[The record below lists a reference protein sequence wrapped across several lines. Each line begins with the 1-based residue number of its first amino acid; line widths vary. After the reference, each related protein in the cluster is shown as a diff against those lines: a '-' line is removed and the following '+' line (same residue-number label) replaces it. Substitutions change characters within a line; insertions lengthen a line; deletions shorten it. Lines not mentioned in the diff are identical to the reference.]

1 MINLLTHEAFK
12 LRHRLRAWLG
22 PLLIMVLV
30 LIAFPLSIDVSQ
42 YDLNK
47 FYFSIIVVS
56 LLVISFLATE
66 SIFSEDYEDGSLEQ
80 IYLEEKDF
88 YKVVLTKISIY
99 IFFIGIP
106 MSLIGSLFSFAN
118 GVAADET
125 PKFFVILT
133 FSTLI
138 LFNIFSFGSALSI
151 NKGAMLGVLVSL
163 PLALP
168 VIVLLGRAIRT
179 VQYGEGF
186 IEVLSLLAG
195 VGLILAAVMPIIISA
210 TFYISNIRC
219 S

>member
-118 GVAADET
+118 GVAADDA
-125 PKFFVILT
+125 PKIFIILT

-210 TFYISNIRC
+210 TLKTHLE
-219 S
+219 

>member
-56 LLVISFLATE
+56 LLMISFLATE

-125 PKFFVILT
+125 PKIFVILT

-210 TFYISNIRC
+210 TLKTHLE
-219 S
+219 

>member
-118 GVAADET
+118 GVGADET
-125 PKFFVILT
+125 PKIFVILT

-210 TFYISNIRC
+210 TLKTHLE
-219 S
+219 